1 MQEEEFLITAQDLAD
16 LIVACVAIARGHA
29 RLPEEGEA
37 DGLTLLEWVAEAA
50 GLGQHDLQS
59 LQAEVAR
66 MPEPTQAEYVRLV
79 LGGGDQEADPEPERM
94 MVVH

>member
-1 MQEEEFLITAQDLAD
+1 MPEEEFLITAQDLAD

-37 DGLTLLEWVAEAA
+37 DGLTLLEWVAQAD
-50 GLGQHDLQS
+50 GLGQRDLQR
-59 LQAEVAR
+59 LQAEVAQ

-79 LGGGDQEADPEPERM
+79 LGGAEEEPEQERL